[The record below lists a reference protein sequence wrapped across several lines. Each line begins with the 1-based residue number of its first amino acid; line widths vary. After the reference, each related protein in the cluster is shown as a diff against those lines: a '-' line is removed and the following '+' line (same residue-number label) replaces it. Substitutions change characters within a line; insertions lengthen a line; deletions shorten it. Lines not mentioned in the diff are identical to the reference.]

1 MPKRLSADARK
12 LVLASATEEARRR
25 GDRRLGTDHLLLGLL
40 RDEDSRAARAAGVSL
55 ARARA
60 ASEALDVAA
69 LAAVGIETEAFS
81 EGPAVSFGRRLPP
94 LTSGAR
100 AVFKRAIEEAHPARS
115 GRIGT
120 THFLLAL
127 LSLQRPDPAAE
138 LLDAL
143 GVDRA
148 AVRERLDGPAEG
160 GPGEAPWGLLRR
172 RPGDVGAGL
181 ASGVLAGRSAP

>member
-40 RDEDSRAARAAGVSL
+40 HEEDSRAAKALGVSL
-55 ARARA
+55 ADAHA
-60 ASEALDVAA
+60 ASDALDLAA
-69 LAAVGIETEAFS
+69 LAAVGIQSGAPGV
-81 EGPAVSFGRRLPP
+81 GPPAPFGRRLPP

-100 AVFKRAIEEAHPARS
+100 AVFKRAIDEARPVKT
-115 GRIGT
+115 GRIDT

-138 LLDAL
+138 LLGAL
-143 GVDRA
+143 GVDPA
-148 AVRERLDGPAEG
+148 AVRQRLGNPADGG
-160 GPGEAPWGLLRR
+160 
-172 RPGDVGAGL
+172 VG
-181 ASGVLAGRSAP
+181 S